1 MATQSVPLPDRLVL
15 TEDRLDELRQ
25 LAESQNISLSDAL
38 AQAIHISGFVRR
50 SISDPD
56 TKLLL
61 KKGRSYSELMW
72 PGRENGTGQ
81 SR

>member
-1 MATQSVPLPDRLVL
+1 MATQSVSLPDRLVL

-38 AQAIHISGFVRR
+38 SQAIHISGFVRR
-50 SISDPD
+50 SIADPD

-61 KKGRSYSELMW
+61 KKGRNYSELMW
-72 PGRENGTGQ
+72 PGQGNGTGQ

>member
-1 MATQSVPLPDRLVL
+1 MATQPVSLPDRLVL
-15 TEDRLDELRQ
+15 TEDKLNELRR
-25 LAESQNISLSDAL
+25 LAEGQDISLSEAL
-38 AQAIHISGFVRR
+38 AQAIHISSFVRR
-50 SISDPD
+50 SIAAPD

-72 PGRENGTGQ
+72 PGQEDGANR

>member
-1 MATQSVPLPDRLVL
+1 MATQSVSLPDRLVL
-15 TEDRLDELRQ
+15 TEDRLEELRQ

-50 SISDPD
+50 SIAAPD

-61 KKGRSYSELMW
+61 KKGRNYSELMW
-72 PGRENGTGQ
+72 PGDANGTGQ

>member
-15 TEDRLDELRQ
+15 TEDRLEELRQ

-50 SISDPD
+50 SIASPD

-61 KKGRSYSELMW
+61 KKGRNYSELMW
-72 PGRENGTGQ
+72 PGDANGTGQ